1 MCVTKDLD
9 PTRGDPENDILSGRK
24 VFSGTPGSLKEGYF
38 ADITVFDPLAVRD
51 TATFADPKQY
61 PVGIPYVVVNG
72 EVVIKEWEL
81 TGALPGK
88 VLLRSS

>member
-1 MCVTKDLD
+1 MRDEKTLTLPEAIRKMTSFPAEKFSLAG
-9 PTRGDPENDILSGRK
+9 RGLLK
-24 VFSGTPGSLKEGYF
+24 VGYV

-72 EVVIKEWEL
+72 EVVIRESEL